1 MDDSK
6 KGPKKGLKINND
18 ASIANALPTTP
29 SKKEFEAEAKK
40 VNETLNSY
48 NDRALKLATDF
59 RRIMNDATLPQNR
72 NILSKELEREIITNL
87 MQLAIDI
94 NTDQHE
100 KDGMGSV
107 GVEALIMNQLLT
119 LRDRNNFLEFTLEQL
134 TRKMKEME
142 VELLA
147 MKKSVPVIDANKLGV

>member
-1 MDDSK
+1 MDDK

-18 ASIANALPTTP
+18 ASIANVLPTTP
-29 SKKEFEAEAKK
+29 SKKEFETEARK

-48 NDRALKLATDF
+48 NDRALKLAIDF
-59 RRIMNDATLPQNR
+59 RRIMNDTTLPQNR
-72 NILSKELEREIITNL
+72 NVLSKELEREIITNL

-94 NTDQHE
+94 NTDQYE

-142 VELLA
+142 AELLV
-147 MKKSVPVIDANKLGV
+147 MKKSVPMIDTNKLDV